1 MSPFADMFDTP
12 VIATIVFWVLSGITL
27 VAAALVVVLGDVF
40 KAAVALA
47 TSFIGVAGLY
57 FLLNA
62 EFIGAVQI
70 LVYVGAISI
79 LLAFAVMFIKDV
91 AKGSRP
97 VARPALYGGGAA
109 ALLIFAVVAV
119 IAYNTEWTPISAVA
133 DEGAASG
140 LVGRYVESGATGNVQ
155 AADPAD
161 DSAESGVL
169 IDSSGPIGTLLV
181 RDFVLPFEILG
192 FLIVGALIGGLAVM
206 RGAVGGDDAQEDL
219 AG

>member
-1 MSPFADMFDTP
+1 MFEAPT
-12 VIATIVFWVLSGITL
+12 IATIAFWVISAVTL
-27 VAAALVVVLGDVF
+27 IAAAIVVTVSDVF

-47 TSFIGVAGLY
+47 MSFLGVAGLY

-79 LLAFAVMFIKDV
+79 LLAFAVMFMRDV

-97 VARPALYGGGAA
+97 VARPALYSAGAA
-109 ALLIFAVVAV
+109 ALFLFAVVALV
-119 IAYNTEWTPISAVA
+119 AYNTEWTPITSVGNA
-133 DEGAASG
+133 GAASG
-140 LVGRYVESGATGNVQ
+140 LVGAYVETDAAGARELQ

-161 DSAESGVL
+161 EAATSGVL

-192 FLIVGALIGGLAVM
+192 FLMVAALIGALAVM
-206 RGAVGGDDAQEDL
+206 RTAVASEDAQEDP